1 MASETVT
8 CPACGEAVL
17 PGRFCRRCG
26 GPLVAQPSQIPV
38 PDETPTHPTSSA
50 DVPDETEAPIVVAP
64 ATVDDTSGT
73 PPHEQPKPQR
83 RSRRAIAAV
92 GAVGG
97 VALLVGAIVWAS
109 GRSDGPRSE
118 AAGPSANS
126 VAATGD
132 VADVSAACSSF
143 ETAVERAMSG
153 ERVADIPEVNHAI
166 TEFEAAG
173 ESVAASYLYDWD
185 VGEDL
190 PGWDTPAERAAFWS
204 TAIDFAR
211 SEGNPGMA
219 RIDTLCGHRTYA
231 AAEPAASV
239 ESVADVTETSQP
251 DPAASTT
258 STEPV
263 PERHTTTTT
272 TISYGEDVTGSGTFH
287 DPLTGGD
294 RAHFRFDTFE
304 AWISTRL
311 YPAGSGQELPTTV
324 DHACVVLDYQA
335 ADGTQQVGAA
345 ELLHRIGLATS
356 SGVELQRV
364 DGFVQWPDDWMARL
378 EDSNPVAWGN
388 VVSRAI
394 CYFLPPEEPA
404 EGFLVRVDD
413 LFVEPWPDPCWVD
426 EEHRVVLA
434 GDLFA
439 GPKVEGAYNSGVAA
453 AATLADLS

>member
-1 MASETVT
+1 
-8 CPACGEAVL
+8 
-17 PGRFCRRCG
+17 
-26 GPLVAQPSQIPV
+26 
-38 PDETPTHPTSSA
+38 
-50 DVPDETEAPIVVAP
+50 
-64 ATVDDTSGT
+64 
-73 PPHEQPKPQR
+73 
-83 RSRRAIAAV
+83 
-92 GAVGG
+92 
-97 VALLVGAIVWAS
+97 
-109 GRSDGPRSE
+109 
-118 AAGPSANS
+118 
-126 VAATGD
+126 
-132 VADVSAACSSF
+132 
-143 ETAVERAMSG
+143 
-153 ERVADIPEVNHAI
+153 
-166 TEFEAAG
+166 
-173 ESVAASYLYDWD
+173 
-185 VGEDL
+185 
-190 PGWDTPAERAAFWS
+190 
-204 TAIDFAR
+204 
-211 SEGNPGMA
+211 MA

-413 LFVEPWPDPCWVD
+413 LFVEPWPDPGYVLVPTSTEDVGVVD
-426 EEHRVVLA
+426 VGVVCEDYSYDDELPISVCSTGLSVELAQERLGLDVDGFFGPGTRAAIEDFQASAGLAVNGVLDVDTWRLLGA
-434 GDLFA
+434 GDGLPYDDIN
-439 GPKVEGAYNSGVAA
+439 GDGVI
-453 AATLADLS
+453 DGSEIPFD

>member
-1 MASETVT
+1 
-8 CPACGEAVL
+8 
-17 PGRFCRRCG
+17 
-26 GPLVAQPSQIPV
+26 
-38 PDETPTHPTSSA
+38 
-50 DVPDETEAPIVVAP
+50 
-64 ATVDDTSGT
+64 
-73 PPHEQPKPQR
+73 
-83 RSRRAIAAV
+83 
-92 GAVGG
+92 
-97 VALLVGAIVWAS
+97 
-109 GRSDGPRSE
+109 
-118 AAGPSANS
+118 
-126 VAATGD
+126 
-132 VADVSAACSSF
+132 
-143 ETAVERAMSG
+143 MSG

-413 LFVEPWPDPCWVD
+413 LFVEPWPDPGYVLVPTSTEDVGVVD
-426 EEHRVVLA
+426 VGVVCEDYSYDDELPISVCSTGLSVELAQERLGLDVDGFFGPGTRAAIEDFQASAGLAVNGVLDVDTWRLLGA
-434 GDLFA
+434 GDGLPYDDIN
-439 GPKVEGAYNSGVAA
+439 GDGVI
-453 AATLADLS
+453 DGSEIPFD